1 MLPSQLPHRHRY
13 ECRVEARCRS
23 GPGNLTRYGHRHGGL
38 PAIGRQQARFDGSD
52 ITVRTL
58 AKRRRACAARG
69 NL

>member
-1 MLPSQLPHRHRY
+1 MD
-13 ECRVEARCRS
+13 
-23 GPGNLTRYGHRHGGL
+23 TRHGGL

-69 NL
+69 NLNDLNRRPGGRMGSR